1 MGKSL
6 GKAVGLLQAIAD
18 RPRTLSELAASA
30 GLPPSTAHRLLTD
43 LTEHGLVRQQGRV
56 YRLGARLMS
65 LGEQARR
72 QFDLPELALPHM
84 RSLSEATQ
92 ETVHLGILDGNDV
105 IYVAKVEGSRGLQ
118 MASYVGLRSPAQTT
132 AIGKALIADLP
143 SDEWSSRVTDLPPKA
158 PHTITS
164 TDAYLDEFAD
174 VARQGFALDREENEL
189 GVRCVAAPVRE
200 ASGRA
205 VAAIS
210 LSGAAAYISEAR
222 QLELVPAVQACAEA
236 VSQRLGAHPDRSAAS
251 AAESA

>member
-6 GKAVGLLQAIAD
+6 DKALGLLQAIAD
-18 RPRTLSELAASA
+18 RPRTLSELASSA

-43 LTEHGLVRQQGRV
+43 LAGHALVRQDGRT

-84 RSLSEATQ
+84 RALSEATH

-105 IYVAKVEGSRGLQ
+105 IYVGKVEGSRGLQ

-132 AIGKALIADLP
+132 AMGKVLIADLP
-143 SDEWSSRVTDLPPKA
+143 RDEWSSRVLALPPKTA
-158 PHTITS
+158 HTLTS
-164 TDAYLDEFAD
+164 TNAYLEEFAD
-174 VARQGFALDREENEL
+174 VTERGFALDREENEV
-189 GVRCVAAPVRE
+189 GVRCVAAPIRD

-205 VAAIS
+205 IAAIS
-210 LSGAAAYISEAR
+210 LSGAAAYISQDR
-222 QLELVPAVQACAEA
+222 QLELVPAVQACADA
-236 VSQRLGAHPDRSAAS
+236 VSERLGARADRPGHDAMETA
-251 AAESA
+251 